1 MFQPATSIT
10 ASDECSSETN
20 DSLSADTT
28 ESRDRNPD
36 KKIAPSRSLL
46 YGDLSAEEKRA
57 LQFWRQCT
65 GPWLANYSSNGHRR
79 VWEITFP
86 RCAVRLPATR
96 HLLVAVALL
105 DEHLPKFSLHMLMK
119 RSQRILFHYNTA
131 IRELTEDKPAELDVM
146 LATILAWVLE
156 MALADQSKARM
167 HLEAS
172 TTFLE
177 KLDGDR
183 LHNEDEE
190 AYDIL
195 VDDVVPVRRDC
206 SGFSSS
212 QKSLENGS
220 SKTSISVL
228 TVLKAKNC
236 PSEVM
241 SPYQARD
248 ACAKYLAS
256 LDPSSTSSTSFEVQK
271 TTANL
276 NHWQRELYKCR
287 YEVTAHPVNIVAIQ
301 LLYSLAMVVLV
312 PPCDKRSEDEYPD
325 PVAIHYVLEK
335 CADFLKLGGLREYDR
350 AELETTLRIVL
361 SNVLRLSRNEKHCV
375 RATQLLQQHVPTLK
389 ETRVHTSP
397 IKLSPSAG

>member
-1 MFQPATSIT
+1 MFETATSST
-10 ASDECSSETN
+10 ASDGSRFETGG
-20 DSLSADTT
+20 SLVADMTN
-28 ESRDRNPD
+28 SGDRRNTP
-36 KKIAPSRSLL
+36 KNAPSTSLL
-46 YGDLSAEEKRA
+46 FGDLSAEEKRA

-65 GPWLANYSSNGHRR
+65 GPWLANYSSNGHRK

-96 HLLVAVALL
+96 HLLVAVALM
-105 DEHLPKFSLHMLMK
+105 DEHLPKSSLDTLMK

-131 IRELTEDKPAELDVM
+131 IKELTEDKPAELDVM

-156 MALADQSKARM
+156 IFLADQSKARM

-172 TTFLE
+172 TMFLA
-177 KLDGDR
+177 KLDGAR

-190 AYDIL
+190 AHDIL
-195 VDDVVPVRRDC
+195 VDDVVPVRGDC

-212 QKSLENGS
+212 QKSLEDGS
-220 SKTSISVL
+220 SRTGISVL

-236 PSEVM
+236 PSEIT

-256 LDPSSTSSTSFEVQK
+256 LDPLSSTGTSFEAQGA
-271 TTANL
+271 TANL
-276 NHWQRELYKCR
+276 SHWQRELFKCR

-312 PPCDKRSEDEYPD
+312 MPPCNERSEAEHPD
-325 PVAIHYVLEK
+325 PAAVHYVLDK
-335 CADFLKLGGLREYDR
+335 CADFLTLVGLREYDR
-350 AELETTLRIVL
+350 AELEITLSIVL
-361 SNVLRLSRNEKHCV
+361 RNVLRFSQNEGHRI
-375 RATQLLQQHVPTLK
+375 RATQLLQRHVPALGKT
-389 ETRVHTSP
+389 
-397 IKLSPSAG
+397 